1 MFPHLYFYPLQVSG
15 PWQRESRQQREKALT
30 TEKCQSQEIKNDKS
44 LLTMPSYHQYHHSVT
59 EPQSTELRI
68 EALVRS
74 RIGEWLNQK
83 SCSICQISVGII
95 PKFRPVQ
102 GVKILCL
109 AYLQIGFMISGSK
122 DVPFLN
128 YIFDSILLFFL
139 FLPIS

>member
-1 MFPHLYFYPLQVSG
+1 MFPHLYFSPLQVSG

-44 LLTMPSYHQYHHSVT
+44 LLTMPSYYQYHHSVT

-74 RIGEWLNQK
+74 RIGEWLNQI

-95 PKFRPVQ
+95 LLNSVQFRVLKYYAQ
-102 GVKILCL
+102 LIDRFYDLRQQRCAFTKL
-109 AYLQIGFMISGSK
+109 
-122 DVPFLN
+122 
-128 YIFDSILLFFL
+128 YIDFILLFFL